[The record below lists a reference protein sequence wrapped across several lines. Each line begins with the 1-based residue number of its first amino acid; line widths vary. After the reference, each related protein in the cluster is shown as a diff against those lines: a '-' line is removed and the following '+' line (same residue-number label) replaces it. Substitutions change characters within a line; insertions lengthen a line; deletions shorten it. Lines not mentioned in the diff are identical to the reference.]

1 MLQNSGDIAGVL
13 PINGVEVEVLKT
25 KRHVKFI
32 STDRA
37 SPLAKNWPQA
47 LFRRRRE
54 GFKRGI
60 VRESN
65 TRGRRGNRQL
75 RDLNANRFIDRSEAG
90 EEISLEM
97 CLMLVGDQRRACAA
111 ANAKRSKRLRDHAH

>member
-13 PINGVEVEVLKT
+13 PIDGVEVEVLKT
-25 KRHVKFI
+25 ERHVKFI

-60 VRESN
+60 VGESN
-65 TRGRRGNRQL
+65 TRGRRSNRQL
-75 RDLNANRFIDRSEAG
+75 RDLNANRFIDRSEAR
-90 EEISLEM
+90 EEIALEM
-97 CLMLVGDQRRACAA
+97 RLMLIGDQRCACSAPH
-111 ANAKRSKRLRDHAH
+111 AKRSKRLWDHAH

>member
-13 PINGVEVEVLKT
+13 PIDGVEVEVLKT
-25 KRHVKFI
+25 ERHVKFI

-37 SPLAKNWPQA
+37 SPLAKNRPQA

-60 VRESN
+60 IRKSN
-65 TRGRRGNRQL
+65 T
-75 RDLNANRFIDRSEAG
+75 
-90 EEISLEM
+90 
-97 CLMLVGDQRRACAA
+97 
-111 ANAKRSKRLRDHAH
+111 